1 MTSPTPASGGD
12 TRFSSDFLSHD
23 GFPSILWEVLNS
35 TGYPTPPLYT
45 VQLYEEHR
53 VPRCRVWL
61 TLEAHPLQPGWRSL
75 DSETIGF
82 RTDDTTEAAA
92 MKTLTTF
99 CGYHPLEMV
108 MHPLG
113 LFPAEKKDD
122 PMWCNR
128 VSHVKDVW
136 AMYPDLVGRVT
147 VQCMSALYRLQA
159 LQSDAM
165 AHLAN
170 IPQTTKLTL
179 DSREDFVVDL
189 SSELVEKD
197 LQVERLSQRITT
209 LEQQVE
215 IRDNTIDVLENQLHD
230 VQRELEEA
238 NDHLD
243 MHHLEMEANEARS
256 EGEEAPEELGP
267 APGANGTTSAMPPS
281 PASSVASTAQG

>member
-1 MTSPTPASGGD
+1 
-12 TRFSSDFLSHD
+12 
-23 GFPSILWEVLNS
+23 VLNS

-45 VQLYEEHR
+45 VQLYEKHQ

-61 TLEAHPLQPGWRSL
+61 TLEAHPLQPGWRYL

-82 RTDDTTEAAA
+82 RTNDTTEAAT

-99 CGYHPLEMV
+99 CVYHPLEMV

-147 VQCMSALYRLQA
+147 VQCMSVLYRLQA

-165 AHLAN
+165 ANLAN
-170 IPQTTKLTL
+170 LAQTTKLTL

-189 SSELVEKD
+189 SSELVED

-215 IRDNTIDVLENQLHD
+215 IRDNTIDVLEN
-230 VQRELEEA
+230 
-238 NDHLD
+238 
-243 MHHLEMEANEARS
+243 
-256 EGEEAPEELGP
+256 
-267 APGANGTTSAMPPS
+267 
-281 PASSVASTAQG
+281 

>member
-1 MTSPTPASGGD
+1 
-12 TRFSSDFLSHD
+12 
-23 GFPSILWEVLNS
+23 
-35 TGYPTPPLYT
+35 
-45 VQLYEEHR
+45 
-53 VPRCRVWL
+53 
-61 TLEAHPLQPGWRSL
+61 
-75 DSETIGF
+75 
-82 RTDDTTEAAA
+82 
-92 MKTLTTF
+92 
-99 CGYHPLEMV
+99 
-108 MHPLG
+108 
-113 LFPAEKKDD
+113 
-122 PMWCNR
+122 MWCNR

-147 VQCMSALYRLQA
+147 VHCMSALYHLQA

-170 IPQTTKLTL
+170 LAQTTKLIL

-197 LQVERLSQRITT
+197 LQVEQLSQRIAT

-230 VQRELEEA
+230 VQEEVEEA

-243 MHHLEMEANEARS
+243 MHHLEMEANMAES

-267 APGANGTTSAMPPS
+267 APGINTNPSEMPPS
-281 PASSVASTAQG
+281 PVSSVASTTQG

>member
-1 MTSPTPASGGD
+1 
-12 TRFSSDFLSHD
+12 
-23 GFPSILWEVLNS
+23 
-35 TGYPTPPLYT
+35 
-45 VQLYEEHR
+45 
-53 VPRCRVWL
+53 
-61 TLEAHPLQPGWRSL
+61 
-75 DSETIGF
+75 
-82 RTDDTTEAAA
+82 
-92 MKTLTTF
+92 
-99 CGYHPLEMV
+99 

-122 PMWCNR
+122 PMLCNR

-147 VQCMSALYRLQA
+147 VHCMSALYRLQA

-170 IPQTTKLTL
+170 IAQTTKLTL
-179 DSREDFVVDL
+179 DSREDFVVNL

-209 LEQQVE
+209 LERQVE

-238 NDHLD
+238 NDHLY
-243 MHHLEMEANEARS
+243 MHHLEMEANEAES
-256 EGEEAPEELGP
+256 VGEEAPEELGP
-267 APGANGTTSAMPPS
+267 APGVNGTTSTMPRS
-281 PASSVASTAQG
+281 PASNVASTTQG